1 MKQAIAVLLLFICF
15 AGCTQEATPQEQY
28 SVDSLAIQSKDHVFS
43 NSYKIFV
50 KLSPD
55 AFGTSNKLVLYKD
68 QNKLIEQPLKSVEP
82 TENNQIVFLWPANKV
97 GNYAIEAVIE
107 DANGTTISNSKTL
120 DVTVDP
126 LGHYELENI
135 EASKPVETEVWC
147 AQKIT
152 LGGDAA
158 ISQGELHLRSLVP
171 TREGKTVL
179 LRILD
184 DGAGLPGNTTL
195 ASSSI
200 ASTSVPSAA
209 SWHSFNFEGA
219 EIPEGTYWLVL
230 SRDDTV
236 GNIGWTYGGEEGTA
250 FCKDAS
256 INGTWEQIPG
266 TFAYKIQ

>member
-1 MKQAIAVLLLFICF
+1 MKQALAVLLLAILF
-15 AGCTQEATPQEQY
+15 AGCTQEAAPQEQY

-50 KLSPD
+50 KLGPE

-68 QNKLIEQPLKSVEP
+68 QNKLIEQPLDSVEP

-97 GNYAIEAVIE
+97 GSYALQAVIE
-107 DANGTTISNSKTL
+107 DANGTKISNSKTL
-120 DVTVDP
+120 DVTVSP
-126 LGHYELENI
+126 LGYYDLENI

-147 AQKIT
+147 AQKIE

-158 ISQGELHLRSLVP
+158 ISQGEVHLRSLVP

-179 LRILD
+179 LRIID
-184 DGAGLPGNTTL
+184 DAAGLPGNTTF
-195 ASSSI
+195 ASASI

-209 SWHSFNFEGA
+209 AWHSFNFEGA

-236 GNIGWTYGGEEGTA
+236 GNIGWTYAGSEGTA

-256 INGTWEQIPG
+256 INGTWEQVPG